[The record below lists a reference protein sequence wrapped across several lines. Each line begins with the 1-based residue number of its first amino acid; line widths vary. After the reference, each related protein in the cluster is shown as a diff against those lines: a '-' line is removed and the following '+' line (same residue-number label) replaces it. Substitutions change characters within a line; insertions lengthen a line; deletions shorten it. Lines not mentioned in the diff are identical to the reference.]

1 MIAEHEGIV
10 LLDRILES
18 NPTWS
23 PKGSR
28 VDPYMGVD
36 DWTRSWMWHHIRCF
50 VLERD
55 AHTCQICGDDAHEVQ
70 VHHIVWKSHNGSDH
84 PRNLMVVCEHCHRQ
98 IHANQLPLNML
109 L

>member
-1 MIAEHEGIV
+1 METEHEGMV
-10 LLDRILES
+10 LLDRILENS
-18 NPTWS
+18 PTWS

-36 DWTRSWMWHHIRCF
+36 EWTKVWMWHHIRSY

-55 AHTCQICGDDAHEVQ
+55 GHTCQVCGEHEEEVQ

-84 PRNLMVVCEHCHRQ
+84 PKNLMVVCERCHRQ
-98 IHANQLPLNML
+98 IHARELPLMMYQ
-109 L
+109 